1 MSKLPNILITG
12 TPGTGKTSMAEALAE
27 RTGLRFVNTTKLIK
41 DEECHEGTD
50 AEFDT
55 LILDED
61 KFCDVLEPIM
71 EEGGVIIDYHSCEL
85 FPERWFQLVLVLTA
99 DTQVLYDRLAQR
111 GYTDKKV
118 QENMECEIMQIV
130 QESAMES
137 YDRDIV
143 QILPSN
149 TIDDLESNV
158 ERASAWLDAFKLN
171 NL

>member
-1 MSKLPNILITG
+1 M
-12 TPGTGKTSMAEALAE
+12 
-27 RTGLRFVNTTKLIK
+27 
-41 DEECHEGTD
+41 
-50 AEFDT
+50 
-55 LILDED
+55 
-61 KFCDVLEPIM
+61 
-71 EEGGVIIDYHSCEL
+71 
-85 FPERWFQLVLVLTA
+85 LTA

-158 ERASAWLDAFKLN
+158 ERAAAWLDAFKLN